1 MYINVDFPPTLA
13 QGGERLFEDIQI
25 TLSMRFCPEST
36 NRNCALA
43 IATFTSFL
51 PPFMASSINIAL
63 PAIGAEF
70 AMDAI
75 LLGWIATSYLL
86 SAAVF
91 MVPFG
96 KIADI
101 YGMKKVFLIGLAIFT
116 ASSMVAFFSPNS
128 TILIVSRVLQGIGSA
143 MIFGTGTA
151 ILVNVFPLQER
162 GRVLG
167 INAAFVYLGLSLGP
181 FLGGILTQYFGW
193 RSLFLINVPLGLI
206 PLALGLWKLK
216 GEWAGAR
223 EDRFDLTG
231 STIYSLMIV
240 AVMYGFSRLPSW
252 EGAALV
258 LVGAATFLLLIRWE
272 SGVASPVLDVS
283 LFRKNRVYAYSNL
296 AALISYSATFAI
308 TFLLSLYLQYI
319 KGLQPDQAGLIM
331 LAQPAVMTIFSP
343 YTGKLSDRMEPRLVA
358 TAGMVLTFVAI
369 LAFIFLDEDTSL
381 AFITAGLIIL
391 GLGLALFSSPNTNA
405 IMSSVQPRHYGIGSA
420 TLGTMRLVGQVSS
433 MSFVM
438 MVFSLYLGKVEI
450 TPQYYPEFLASV
462 KVAFVIFSALCILGI
477 LASLARGKLRTED
490 MNNKNSDECQM

>member
-1 MYINVDFPPTLA
+1 MSACNSS
-13 QGGERLFEDIQI
+13 DI
-25 TLSMRFCPEST
+25 RK
-36 NRNCALA
+36 CALV
-43 IATFTSFL
+43 IATMTSFL

-70 AMDAI
+70 SMDAI

-101 YGMKKVFLIGLAIFT
+101 YGMKRVFFIGLLIFT
-116 ASSMVAFFSPNS
+116 ASSLFAYFAPTC
-128 TILIVSRVLQGIGSA
+128 TILIGSRVLQGIGSA

-162 GRVLG
+162 GKILG

-181 FLGGILTQYFGW
+181 FLGGLLTNYFGW

-223 EDRFDLTG
+223 GDSFDLVG
-231 STIYSLMIV
+231 SAVYSLMLV
-240 AVMYGFSRLPSW
+240 AVMFGFSLLPAW
-252 EGAALV
+252 QGAVLV
-258 LVGAATFLLLIRWE
+258 LLGAATLLLLIRWE
-272 SGVASPVLDVS
+272 SGVACPVLDVA
-283 LFRKNRVYAYSNL
+283 LFKKNHVYAYSNL

-319 KGLQPDQAGLIM
+319 KDLGPDQAGLIM
-331 LAQPAVMTIFSP
+331 LAQPAVMALLSP

-358 TAGMVLTFVAI
+358 SAGMALTFVAV
-369 LAFIFLDEDTSL
+369 LAFVFLSAKTSL
-381 AFITAGLIIL
+381 FFIVACLVTL
-391 GLGLALFSSPNTNA
+391 GLGLALFTSPNTNA
-405 IMSSVQPRHYGIGSA
+405 IMSSVEPRHYAVGSA
-420 TLGTMRLVGQVSS
+420 TLGTMRLVGQVAS
-433 MSFVM
+433 MSFAM
-438 MVFSLYLGKVEI
+438 MVFSFYLGAVEI
-450 TPQYYPEFLASV
+450 TPQYYPQFLAAV
-462 KVAFVIFSALCILGI
+462 RVAFAVFSALCILGI
-477 LASLARGKLRTED
+477 FASLARGKLRKGERG
-490 MNNKNSDECQM
+490 SDSPGEWQM